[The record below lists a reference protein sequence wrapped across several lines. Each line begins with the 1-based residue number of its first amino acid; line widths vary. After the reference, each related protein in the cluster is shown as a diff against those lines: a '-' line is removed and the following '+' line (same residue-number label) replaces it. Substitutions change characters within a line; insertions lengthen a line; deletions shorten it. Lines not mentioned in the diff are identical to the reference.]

1 MSRSDNLSFDNN
13 YRARNNQNN
22 NNKNRNRNR
31 NRRPG
36 GGNGGN
42 TGGTGNAP
50 NRVYES
56 AGPDVKVRGTAQT
69 VAEKYHQLGRDAQ
82 SSGDNVMAESYYQHA
97 EHYYRI
103 WASNQPAGQTLQA
116 FRKPGD
122 EGFEEEVED
131 NGDGEHDNGNQES
144 DADVQAESTE
154 NSSEQPTENGEP
166 NQQRQ
171 FRQRDNRDNREPREG
186 SSRERYKSRWQNR
199 RDSAGEER
207 VGETTDVAVEAEV
220 SHHGDAQSILVSAPQ
235 ENTAVENDRWEVP
248 SFLARPVPVLADE
261 VVHASEQD
269 EPVRERKPRAPR
281 KPRVVADVV
290 AADDSDADT

>member
-36 GGNGGN
+36 GSNGGN

-103 WASNQPAGQTLQA
+103 WASNQPAGATLQA

-131 NGDGEHDNGNQES
+131 NGDGENDNGGSDSDQEPV
-144 DADVQAESTE
+144 AE
-154 NSSEQPTENGEP
+154 NSENSGEQPHENGEP

-171 FRQRDNRDNREPREG
+171 FRQRDNRENREPREG
-186 SSRERYKSRWQNR
+186 SSRERYKSRWQSR
-199 RDSAGEER
+199 RDHAGEDR
-207 VGETTDVAVEAEV
+207 NGEPSDVAVEAEV
-220 SHHGDAQSILVSAPQ
+220 SHHADAQPVHVNAPQ
-235 ENTAVENDRWEVP
+235 ENVAEDNDRWEAP
-248 SFLARPVPVLADE
+248 SFLTRPMPIIADD
-261 VVHASEQD
+261 VMAASEQD

-281 KPRVVADVV
+281 KPRVVADVI
-290 AADDSDADT
+290 ANESDADT

>member
-1 MSRSDNLSFDNN
+1 MNFDNN

-36 GGNGGN
+36 GSNGGN

-82 SSGDNVMAESYYQHA
+82 SAGDNVMAESYYQHA

-103 WASNQPAGQTLQA
+103 WASNQPTGATLQA

-131 NGDGEHDNGNQES
+131 NGEGENEHGASDQDGESG
-144 DADVQAESTE
+144 
-154 NSSEQPTENGEP
+154 PENGE
-166 NQQRQ
+166 NVAEQAQDNGDGQQRQ

-186 SSRERYKSRWQNR
+186 SSRERYRSRWQNR
-199 RDSAGEER
+199 RDHTGEER
-207 VGETTDVAVEAEV
+207 NGEATDVAVEAEV
-220 SHHGDAQSILVSAPQ
+220 TQPVHAEPVQSNVAE
-235 ENTAVENDRWEVP
+235 ENNRWEAP
-248 SFLARPVPVLADE
+248 SFLTRPMPVIADE
-261 VVHASEQD
+261 PSVTAEAE

-281 KPRVVADVV
+281 KPRVIAEVPLN
-290 AADDSDADT
+290 DDSDADT